1 MNTQKVW
8 DAFLKEIE
16 GTSLEKMASA
26 VIEQLGGVDDEVIFG
41 SLNTVR
47 NGSDGYTG
55 FIYYTETS
63 KFWNDNKKAIMEN
76 MHELADDLGEDLIKM
91 IKGFGSFKD
100 DDTVTYDAIGKA
112 LYGPY
117 DEDENRY
124 IYDTFAKYA
133 LEEVANRFQDW
144 WYDQDENDFED

>member
-1 MNTQKVW
+1 MDIQKVW
-8 DAFLKEIE
+8 KAFLNDIE
-16 GTSLEKMASA
+16 GTSLEKMANA
-26 VIEQLGGVDDEVIFG
+26 VIEQLGGVDEEVIFG

-55 FIYYTETS
+55 FIYYTETC
-63 KFWNDNKKAIMEN
+63 KFWNDNKDAIMEN
-76 MHELADDLGEDLIKM
+76 MHELADDLDEDLIKM
-91 IKGFGSFKD
+91 IRGFGNFKD

-117 DEDENRY
+117 DEDENRR

-144 WYDQDENDFED
+144 WYEQDESDYE